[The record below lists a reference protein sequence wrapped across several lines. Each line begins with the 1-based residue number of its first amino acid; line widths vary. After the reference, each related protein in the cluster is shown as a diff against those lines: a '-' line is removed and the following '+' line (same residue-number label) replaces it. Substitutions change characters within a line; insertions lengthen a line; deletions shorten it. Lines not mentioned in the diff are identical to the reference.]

1 MDLPWVGSFGSDHA
15 GVPPYVTIHH
25 FPLDANPSTFYSLRI
40 FDALA
45 PLANPVAVPKRT
57 LCAATNTL
65 FPLIQSPES
74 FGPAVNP
81 ASPDGGQHT
90 T

>member
-1 MDLPWVGSFGSDHA
+1 MDLPWVRSFGSDHA
-15 GVPPYVTIHH
+15 GVPLYVTIHH

-57 LCAATNTL
+57 LCAATDTL

-74 FGPAVNP
+74 YCRVFNP
-81 ASPDGGQHT
+81 VPPDGGQHT